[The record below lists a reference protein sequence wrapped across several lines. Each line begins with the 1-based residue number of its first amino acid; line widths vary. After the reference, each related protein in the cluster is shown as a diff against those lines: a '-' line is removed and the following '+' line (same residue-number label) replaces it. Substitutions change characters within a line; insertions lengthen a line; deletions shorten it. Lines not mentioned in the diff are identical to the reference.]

1 VPTHTPHQV
10 AAHRGLLRQAR
21 RAAAECPTRRNKLR
35 ATKYAK
41 LYMVALINM
50 APR

>member
-1 VPTHTPHQV
+1 VTTYTPHQV
-10 AAHRGLLRQAR
+10 AAYRGLLRQAR
-21 RAAAECPTRRNKLR
+21 RAAAEYPTHRNKLR